1 MEKQRYLADLEKLG
15 KNESTTGSISGYRY
29 AIFRTDLGNLCGYVE
44 MTGSRSDVETIEC
57 HGGVTYDYD
66 SDKHLFGLSGH
77 FIGFDCAHASDWV
90 PGIGF
95 GTYKDV
101 DFVME
106 EIKKIIDQ
114 LEVCNGRNQK
124 NH

>member
-57 HGGVTYDYD
+57 HGGVTYDED
-66 SDKHLFGLSGH
+66 SDSHLFGLSGH
-77 FIGFDCAHASDWV
+77 FIGFDCAHSTDWI
-90 PGIGF
+90 PYHSGF
-95 GTYKDV
+95 GLATYKDV
-101 DFVME
+101 DFVLK

-114 LEVCNGRNQK
+114 LEVCDGK
-124 NH
+124 K